1 MPNVKVFLSYNEGAA
16 GGKAAQELHD
26 KLSELHVDAVMAR
39 HAILPGT
46 DWEQAI
52 RTELE
57 SSAALVSV
65 GTKGYSARPW
75 CQQEI
80 GWALGRHVPILW
92 IQYADGESPAGFLA
106 RTQALIADNPD
117 QPEVIARDV
126 VQWLASQEATRDA
139 LVDGLLEVLETSS
152 SYSQTRGCADLL
164 ALAGRL
170 SEEEW
175 SRVVRAASENRQVRD
190 AVKWSGGKRRPA
202 WSKASYKD
210 EPSVLNWLNDRIG
223 PRASQAQGRELR

>member
-26 KLSELHVDAVMAR
+26 KLSKMHVDAVMAR

-106 RTQALIADNPD
+106 RTQALIADDPD

-126 VQWLASQEATRDA
+126 MQWLAKQKNTREA
-139 LVDGLLEVLETSS
+139 LVDSLLSALETSD
-152 SYSQTRGCADLL
+152 SYRATRECAELL
-164 ALAGRL
+164 ILTGTL
-170 SEEEW
+170 SEDEW
-175 SRVVRAASENRQVRD
+175 NRVTQAAVTNRQVRD
-190 AVKWSGGKRRPA
+190 AFEWIGEGRYRRRVTMLDWLKRH
-202 WSKASYKD
+202 
-210 EPSVLNWLNDRIG
+210 IG
-223 PRASQAQGRELR
+223 PLDP

>member
-1 MPNVKVFLSYNEGAA
+1 MPKVKVFLSYNEGAA

-26 KLSELHVDAVMAR
+26 ELSKAHVDAVMAR

-52 RTELE
+52 RAELE

-106 RTQALIADNPD
+106 RTQALVADDPD
-117 QPEVIARDV
+117 RPMSIARDV
-126 VQWLASQEATRDA
+126 VQWLAKQKNTREA
-139 LVDGLLEVLETSS
+139 LVDSLLSALETSD
-152 SYSQTRGCADLL
+152 SYRATRECAELL
-164 ALAGRL
+164 ILAGTL
-170 SEEEW
+170 SEDEW
-175 SRVVRAASENRQVRD
+175 NRVTQAAETNRQVRD
-190 AVKWSGGKRRPA
+190 AFEWIGEGRYRRRVAMLDWLKRH
-202 WSKASYKD
+202 
-210 EPSVLNWLNDRIG
+210 IG
-223 PRASQAQGRELR
+223 PLDP